1 MNEDFLQQFAN
12 GLGKRKFEQRGYRRV
27 CLFAGPGAG
36 KSTTAFWI
44 MWRLKSLGI
53 QADMSREWIKRWAFA
68 KRPMDRLTDQIIVMG
83 AQVNEECEALATG
96 AVVVTDSPVLL
107 QAAYSHYQ
115 EDIDRA
121 LIIERGLQERY
132 PTCNIFIDRYQR
144 GFDGEGRWE
153 GEQAAIAK
161 DAVVLDLMNKAGLE
175 YISVRHD
182 DYNTL
187 WKALTT

>member
-1 MNEDFLQQFAN
+1 MTDQELRSA
-12 GLGKRKFEQRGYRRV
+12 FEARGYRRV
-27 CLFAGPGAG
+27 CLFAGPSAG

-68 KRPMDRLTDQIIVMG
+68 QRPMDRLTDQIIVMG

-107 QAAYSHYQ
+107 QAAYAEHPSDV
-115 EDIDRA
+115 ERA
-121 LIIERGLQERY
+121 ILTEKGLQERH
-132 PTCNIFIDRYQR
+132 PTCNIFIERSTR
-144 GFDGEGRWE
+144 AFDSRGRWNDLKHAVSKD
-153 GEQAAIAK
+153 AAII
-161 DAVVLDLMNKAGLE
+161 DLMEKAGLE
-175 YISVRHD
+175 WVNCRHD
-182 DYNTL
+182 DYDTL